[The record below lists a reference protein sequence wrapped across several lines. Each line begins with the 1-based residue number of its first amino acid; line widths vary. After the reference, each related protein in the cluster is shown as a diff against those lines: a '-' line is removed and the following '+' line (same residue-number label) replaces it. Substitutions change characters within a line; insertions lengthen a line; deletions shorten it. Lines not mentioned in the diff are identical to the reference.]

1 MKHNKTERTE
11 KIINAITWKMNDKME
26 GMSSLST
33 CPTDNEHCKKQAQI
47 ENSICSHCFS
57 MTMNK
62 RFANLRN
69 KLHRNTE
76 LLTTEVIP
84 TEEMPILNRAY
95 FRFESFGDLINTIQ
109 VKNYF
114 NLCKANPDT
123 RFALWTKHPEI
134 IALLLKTGEKKPK
147 NLNIIYSSYML
158 NDRNDV
164 IMNKY
169 SFIDKVFTVYTS
181 EYIKENS
188 VKINCGANYCL
199 GCLKCYKKNSVKHIS
214 EKLK

>member
-1 MKHNKTERTE
+1 MKHVTTERTE
-11 KIINAITWKMNDKME
+11 AITNAITWEMNEKMQ

-33 CPTDNEHCKKQAQI
+33 CPTDNENCRKQS
-47 ENSICSHCFS
+47 EVKNSICSHCFS

-69 KLHRNTE
+69 KLRRNTE
-76 LLTTEVIP
+76 LLTAEVIP
-84 TEEMPILNRAY
+84 AEEMPILNRCY
-95 FRFESFGDLINTIQ
+95 FRFEAFGDLINTIQ
-109 VKNYF
+109 VRNYF

-134 IALLLKTGEKKPK
+134 ISLVLRTGEKKPK

-158 NDRNDV
+158 NDRNET
-164 IMNKY
+164 IMQRY
-169 SFIDKVFTVYTS
+169 TFIDKVFTVYTS
-181 EYIKENS
+181 EYIKENN

-199 GCLKCYKKNSVKHIS
+199 GCLKCYKKNNVKYIS